1 MLIEVDIDWLAVNFD
16 FDFVFFAKNSVIEK
30 MISDKKVSVLNLKE
44 GQKPLAKLKNS
55 FKDSC
60 PLVQI
65 IKILPK
71 NGK

>member
-1 MLIEVDIDWLAVNFD
+1 
-16 FDFVFFAKNSVIEK
+16 
-30 MISDKKVSVLNLKE
+30 MISDKEVSVVNLKE